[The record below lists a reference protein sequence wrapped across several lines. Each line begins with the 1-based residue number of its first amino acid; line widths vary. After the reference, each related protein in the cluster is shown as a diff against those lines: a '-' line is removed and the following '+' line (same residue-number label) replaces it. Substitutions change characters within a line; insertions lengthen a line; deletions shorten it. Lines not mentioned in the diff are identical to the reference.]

1 MQDELSRMFGRV
13 VDLHTPASLSRYFR
27 DEVVA
32 AAQDQLSRHDP
43 SVSLRH
49 MRDHAYELAAL
60 VRGRSPGDLDSG
72 PPASKQGREHEGATT
87 PRVTHARPARGSRP
101 ARRQFETGQPD
112 PSIHRPCQTTRR
124 PSGSK
129 PRNSRVSAD
138 WPSGAPVPTREPGLP
153 SHAQSTV
160 VPLIARRS
168 PQP

>member
-60 VRGRSPGDLDSG
+60 VRGRSHGDLDSG
-72 PPASKQGREHEGATT
+72 PPASKQGREHEGAPT
-87 PRVTHARPARGSRP
+87 PRVTHARPARGSRR

-112 PSIHRPCQTTRR
+112 PSIHRPRHTTRR
-124 PSGSK
+124 PSTHSRTWSALTRTVNRRPAHRETIPTAMRRRYWLARAGSC
-129 PRNSRVSAD
+129 
-138 WPSGAPVPTREPGLP
+138 AP
-153 SHAQSTV
+153 
-160 VPLIARRS
+160 
-168 PQP
+168 PQ